1 MRQVKCSVLLLGL
14 DNAGKTTLLKQI
26 KGAYAASHPNLRT
39 VPTVSQN
46 ISHAIVGRL
55 VNSAEVCGGLSK
67 ALIYNSHQ
75 VFNALLEG
83 RLLLHTSTT

>member
-1 MRQVKCSVLLLGL
+1 MNLHATKCSVLLLGL

-55 VNSAEVCGGLSK
+55 VNSAEV
-67 ALIYNSHQ
+67 
-75 VFNALLEG
+75 FNALLEG

>member
-1 MRQVKCSVLLLGL
+1 MNLYATKCSVFLLGL

-55 VNSAEVCGGLSK
+55 VNSAESGLAKFHHVQS
-67 ALIYNSHQ
+67 
-75 VFNALLEG
+75 F
-83 RLLLHTSTT
+83 